1 MPFFSVVIPTH
12 NRAEPLRRA
21 VDSVLAQTFRDF
33 ELIVVDDGS
42 GDTTHLLKEE
52 YFSRLSYFYQENR
65 GVSAARN
72 LGIRMSSSP
81 YITLL
86 DSDDTWLPG
95 KLEAHRAF
103 LAERPDIRL
112 HQTDERWIRRGRDAN
127 PMKKHAKPEGDIF
140 LTSLRLCLVSPSCA
154 CLDRALFDE
163 YGLFDEKLPA
173 CEDYDLWLRM
183 TWREKAGLIRDK
195 LTVKYGGHD
204 DQLSRRFWG
213 MDRFR
218 VYSICSLLGARGNEM
233 PAPYREEAVR
243 VAREK
248 CSILMEGARRR
259 GRDGFAREAEE
270 VIGWLDRGSCSS
282 RDFGRLLEE

>member
-1 MPFFSVVIPTH
+1 MPFFSVVIPAY

-21 VDSVLAQTFRDF
+21 VESVLAQTFRDF

-42 GDTTHLLKEE
+42 GDDTPRLEEE
-52 YFSRLSYFYQENR
+52 YRGRLRYLRQENR

-81 YITLL
+81 HIAFL
-86 DSDDTWLPG
+86 DSDDLWLPG
-95 KLEAHRAF
+95 KLEAHRAY
-103 LAERPDIRL
+103 LEVRPDIRL
-112 HQTDERWIRRGRDAN
+112 HQSDERWVRRGRDVN

-140 LTSLRLCLVSPSCA
+140 LPSLRLCLVSPSCA
-154 CLDRALFDE
+154 CLDRTLFDE

-173 CEDYDLWLRM
+173 CEDYDLWLRI
-183 TWREKAGLIRDK
+183 TWREKAGLIPEK

-218 VYSICSLLGARGNEM
+218 VYSICGLLAARGNEL
-233 PAPYREEAVR
+233 PALYREEAMR

-270 VIGWLDRGSCSS
+270 VIGWLDRGSCSN